1 MGRMIEQRPIS
12 GVKVNGDWIDITFT
26 VRRDDFDKYV
36 SGFGKDRHYTF
47 TGSIMIEKR
56 EGD

>member
-1 MGRMIEQRPIS
+1 MGRLIEQRPIS
-12 GVKVNGDWIDITFT
+12 GVKVNGDWIDVTFT
-26 VRRDDFDKYV
+26 VRREDFDKYV
-36 SGFGKDRHYTF
+36 SGFGKDRYYTF